1 MKIGGFDWDEGNRQ
15 KCQKHGLSLAEIEE
29 ALISAGHTILPDERH
44 SAEETRHIAIGRTS
58 AGRLAFIA
66 FTFREKA
73 GRLLM
78 RPISA
83 RFMHDKEVRK
93 YEQEIAPL
101 LRR

>member
-1 MKIGGFDWDEGNRQ
+1 MQMDGFDWDEGNRQ
-15 KCQKHGLSLAEIEE
+15 KCQKHGLSPSEVEE
-29 ALISAGHTILPDERH
+29 ALISARHSILPDERH
-44 SAEETRHIAIGRTS
+44 SAEETPHIAIGLTS

-73 GRLLM
+73 GRLVM

-93 YEQEIAPL
+93 YEQEIAR
-101 LRR
+101 LRQR

>member
-1 MKIGGFDWDEGNRQ
+1 MKADGFDWDEGNRL
-15 KCQKHGLSLAEIEE
+15 KCRKHGLSLAEVQE
-29 ALISAGHTILPDERH
+29 ALISAGHVILPDERH
-44 SAEETRHIAIGRTS
+44 SAEETRHIAIGRT
-58 AGRLAFIA
+58 AVGRLAFVA

-93 YEQEIAPL
+93 YEQEIAR
-101 LRR
+101 LRQR